1 MGMVVQH
8 NMSAMNANRNL
19 GVTVGNLSKSTEK
32 LSSGYRINRAGDD
45 AAGLAIS
52 EKMRGQIRGL
62 NQASANAEDG
72 ISLIQTAEG
81 ALQESQNI
89 IQRMRELAVQAASDT
104 NTDDDREQIQ
114 QEITQ
119 LTNEVDRIANT
130 SEFNTKKLLD
140 GSQAGSSSFNSGKAS
155 AEGTFTNGVV
165 KVELDDKVGNKS
177 ALATA
182 VDDVI
187 RIEFTRDGMAINGGG
202 YNLATLNGSTVE
214 FTMGEK
220 NEKGVATGTVTIK
233 NAAYAGVKSN
243 LKVYTSDG
251 AGGTVAATKE
261 ESNLVFNVSNAQN
274 LRAGDV
280 ITINLQKAVLTKAAK
295 TGSEALRFQIGANG
309 GQEVEA
315 SIASMKAKDLGI
327 TQTSATNHLKALSA
341 IVNGDS
347 GDSVKSDNKG
357 SIGIALDV
365 TNQASASLAIEAY
378 DNAIQKVST
387 ERAKLG
393 AMQNRLEH
401 TINNLDTSS
410 ENLQSA
416 ESRIRDVNM
425 ADEMTTYS
433 KYNILQ
439 QAGQSMLAQANQST
453 QGVLSLLG

>member
-1 MGMVVQH
+1 MSLAIQGGIIMGMVVQH

-19 GVTVGNLSKSTEK
+19 GVTVGQLSKSTEK

-140 GSQAGSSSFNSGKAS
+140 GSQAGSTSFNSGKAS

-165 KVELDDKVGNKS
+165 SVKLDNAAGKVS
-177 ALATA
+177 AMATA
-182 VDDVI
+182 VDDVV
-187 RIEFTRDGMAINGGG
+187 RIEFTRDGSAIGENGF
-202 YNLATLNGSTVE
+202 NIATLNGSNVTFNVESGELTV
-214 FTMGEK
+214 
-220 NEKGVATGTVTIK
+220 
-233 NAAYAGVKSN
+233 NAAAYTDAKSV
-243 LKVYTSDG
+243 LKIVTSDG
-251 AGGTVAATKE
+251 AGGTQAATAGG
-261 ESNLVFNVSNAQN
+261 NLVFIVSNAQN
-274 LRAGDV
+274 LKAGDV
-280 ITINLQKAVLTKAAK
+280 ITLNLQKANLTKSAK
-295 TGSEALRFQIGANG
+295 TGNEALRLQIGANG

-327 TQTSATNHLKALSA
+327 TQTSATNHLQAMSTN
-341 IVNGDS
+341 NGA
-347 GDSVKSDNKG
+347 KSDNTTN
-357 SIGIALDV
+357 IGAALDV
-365 TNQASASLAIEAY
+365 TNQSSASLAIEAY

-410 ENLQSA
+410 ENLQAA